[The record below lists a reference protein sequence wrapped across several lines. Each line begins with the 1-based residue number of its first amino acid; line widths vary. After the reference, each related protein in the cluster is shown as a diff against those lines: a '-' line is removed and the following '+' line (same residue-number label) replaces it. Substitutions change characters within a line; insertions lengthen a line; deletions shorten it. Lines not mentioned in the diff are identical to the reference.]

1 MMKRVISTALVL
13 CLLSLFPTF
22 GFAWETAIDPLLLT
36 TRVSVWDEFPF
47 SIGVVDANGG
57 LWRYDG
63 VFESQGDWWHTLQG
77 LAAQGKLTRVG
88 DLSHSELFEL
98 ESLVYTI
105 NTDNIIT
112 GNNFIDD
119 GDTTERYAF
128 RTNINDDG
136 VMDTEIILL
145 GTEGSDMREH
155 TCPAAQALYKRLATL
170 FPDIQSVDYGP
181 GTVPAGF
188 QPVPIAEYC
197 RISGI
202 DAENI
207 VVRCYDSDC
216 EIGLID
222 VELSEKEQQ
231 DYLNLIRNG
240 FVTGMANATMVTSGT
255 TVIVFETADGTR
267 LGSLE
272 FYRGLL
278 CANDG
283 MYEIETAE

>member
-13 CLLSLFPTF
+13 CLLALLPTF

-36 TRVSVWDEFPF
+36 VRISVWDEFPF

-57 LWRYDG
+57 LWQYDG

-98 ESLVYTI
+98 ESLVYTV

-128 RTNINDDG
+128 RTNINDDE
-136 VMDTEIILL
+136 MDTEIILL
-145 GTEGSDMREH
+145 GTEGSDMREN

-240 FVTGMANATMVTSGT
+240 FVTGMANATMVTGGT
-255 TVIVFETADGTR
+255 YVIVFENADGAY
-267 LGSLE
+267 LGSIEL
-272 FYRGLL
+272 YHGLL
-278 CANDG
+278 CMNDG
-283 MYEIETAE
+283 MYEIEWPE